1 MADKK
6 FNALEALKEKLT
18 KKPEAAS
25 TTAAAAVK
33 PVQAAAA
40 QATAT
45 AKTDNAKLAQEAA
58 AKAAAAK
65 AAAEA
70 KAKVTSGRPIA
81 TARPVTTTPA
91 KSIDELA
98 KEVIRGDWGNGQER
112 KDKLAAAG
120 YDYDKVQDKV
130 NEILYGGTTTTTA
143 APLSATKKSVEE
155 IAKEVIRGNWG
166 NGQERKDKLAAA
178 GYNYDEVQA
187 KVNELLK

>member
-6 FNALEALKEKLT
+6 FNALEALKNKLT
-18 KKPEAAS
+18 QSKTE
-25 TTAAAAVK
+25 
-33 PVQAAAA
+33 
-40 QATAT
+40 ATAT
-45 AKTDNAKLAQEAA
+45 AKPAATTAAKPAATPVAKPAA
-58 AKAAAAK
+58 APAATPTAKPAATP
-65 AAAEA
+65 
-70 KAKVTSGRPIA
+70 VTQGRPIA
-81 TARPVTTTPA
+81 TARPTTTTPA
-91 KSIDELA
+91 TPKKSVEELA

-120 YDYDKVQDKV
+120 YNYDEVQDKV
-130 NEILYGGTTTTTA
+130 NAILYGSSTTTA
-143 APLSATKKSVEE
+143 TPLSATKKSVEE

>member
-6 FNALEALKEKLT
+6 FNALEALKEKFT
-18 KKPEAAS
+18 KKEEKTETAAA
-25 TTAAAAVK
+25 TTAAETTTAK
-33 PVQAAAA
+33 PVSE
-40 QATAT
+40 
-45 AKTDNAKLAQEAA
+45 NAKLAQEAA

-65 AAAEA
+65 EAREAA
-70 KAKVTSGRPIA
+70 AKVTTGRPVA
-81 TARPVTTTPA
+81 TARPTSTPA
-91 KSIDELA
+91 KKTVDELA

-120 YDYDKVQDKV
+120 YNYDEVQDRV
-130 NEILYGGTTTTTA
+130 NAILNGTATTA
-143 APLSATKKSVEE
+143 TPLSSTKKSVEE

>member
-6 FNALEALKEKLT
+6 FNALEALKEKFT
-18 KKPEAAS
+18 KNAETNA
-25 TTAAAAVK
+25 TAAKPAVE
-33 PVQAAAA
+33 PV
-40 QATAT
+40 T
-45 AKTDNAKLAQEAA
+45 AKPSTDNAKLAQEAA
-58 AKAAAAK
+58 AKAAALREEAAKK
-65 AAAEA
+65 AAE
-70 KAKVTSGRPIA
+70 KAKVTTGRPVA
-81 TARPVTTTPA
+81 TARPTSTPA
-91 KSIDELA
+91 KKSVDELA

-120 YDYDKVQDKV
+120 YNYDEVQDRV
-130 NEILYGGTTTTTA
+130 NAILNGIATATA

>member
-6 FNALEALKEKLT
+6 FNALEALKEKFT
-18 KKPEAAS
+18 KKEEKVEEVVE
-25 TTAAAAVK
+25 TVEEKVTA
-33 PVQAAAA
+33 
-40 QATAT
+40 
-45 AKTDNAKLAQEAA
+45 TDNAKLAQEAA

-65 AAAEA
+65 EAREAA
-70 KAKVTSGRPIA
+70 AKVTTGRPVA
-81 TARPVTTTPA
+81 TARPTSTPA
-91 KSIDELA
+91 KKTVDELA
-98 KEVIRGDWGNGQER
+98 TEVIRGDWGNGQER

-120 YDYDKVQDKV
+120 YNYDEVQDRV
-130 NEILYGGTTTTTA
+130 NAILNGTATTTA

>member
-18 KKPEAAS
+18 KKPEA

-33 PVQAAAA
+33 PVQVAAA

-91 KSIDELA
+91 KSIEDLA

-130 NEILYGGTTTTTA
+130 NEILYGGTTTTA

>member
-6 FNALEALKEKLT
+6 FNALEALKEKFAKNAET
-18 KKPEAAS
+18 NASAAKPAVEPVAA
-25 TTAAAAVK
+25 K
-33 PVQAAAA
+33 PAG
-40 QATAT
+40 
-45 AKTDNAKLAQEAA
+45 TDNAKLAQEAA
-58 AKAAAAK
+58 AKAAALKEAAAQK
-65 AAAEA
+65 AAE
-70 KAKVTSGRPIA
+70 KAKVTTGRPVA
-81 TARPVTTTPA
+81 TARPTSTPA
-91 KSIDELA
+91 KKSVDELA

-120 YDYDKVQDKV
+120 YNYDEVQDRV
-130 NEILYGGTTTTTA
+130 NAILNGTA
-143 APLSATKKSVEE
+143 APTASPLSATKKSVEE